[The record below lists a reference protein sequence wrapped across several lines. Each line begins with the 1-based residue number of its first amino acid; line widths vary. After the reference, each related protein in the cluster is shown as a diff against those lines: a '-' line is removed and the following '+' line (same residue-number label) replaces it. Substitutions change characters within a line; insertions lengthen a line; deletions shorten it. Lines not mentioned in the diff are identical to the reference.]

1 MRRQTR
7 SLYMRHAQ
15 EIGAVIVLTTLKG
28 ENFILNADQIQRVVD
43 RGDVMVICNNGMRLR
58 VRETFESIVEQVIA
72 YQQKKHMM
80 PIIREEEG

>member
-1 MRRQTR
+1 M
-7 SLYMRHAQ
+7 
-15 EIGAVIVLTTLKG
+15 IVLTTLKG